1 MSSGLRKMANNVA
14 CLNDEEVSLRTWLC
28 GLFSLFGVSF
38 AYAILVFV
46 ILLAI
51 KEAKR
56 VKRQLEKST
65 YHHAGAAAATEPGD
79 PDLRQQYFDM
89 HYEKI
94 NQTYYIDEN
103 TFDNAMQQES
113 CYSNLRTVTSV
124 ASKDTS
130 TQTKTSN
137 NAELIL
143 RELFVPIQ
151 EEVEVFNAAKSSAK
165 PRHWSVKDFP
175 RRSRRSTTD
184 LQQQVTNRRKLH
196 SSLKQRSSLQ
206 SMRTLSSSS
215 VSASVI
221 HSDPHQR
228 SRRPAIVFNNQLS
241 YSDET
246 YSTMV

>member
-1 MSSGLRKMANNVA
+1 MSGGLEKMANNVIA
-14 CLNDEEVSLRTWLC
+14 CLNDEEVSLRTWIC
-28 GLFSLFGVSF
+28 GLFSLFGVSL

-56 VKRQLEKST
+56 VKKQLEKN
-65 YHHAGAAAATEPGD
+65 HPGAAAAEAD

-94 NQTYYIDEN
+94 NQTYYINEN

>member
-1 MSSGLRKMANNVA
+1 MSGGLEKMANNVIA
-14 CLNDEEVSLRTWLC
+14 CLNDEEVSLRTWIC
-28 GLFSLFGVSF
+28 GLFSIFGVSL

-56 VKRQLEKST
+56 VKKQLEKN
-65 YHHAGAAAATEPGD
+65 HPGAAAAEAD

-94 NQTYYIDEN
+94 NQTYYINEN

-113 CYSNLRTVTSV
+113 FYSNLQTVTESV
-124 ASKDTS
+124 ASKDTI
-130 TQTKTSN
+130 QTTSN

-151 EEVEVFNAAKSSAK
+151 EEVAEVKVAVATKSFAK

-175 RRSRRSTTD
+175 RRSRRSTSD
-184 LQQQVTNRRKLH
+184 LQQQASKRRLH

-221 HSDPHQR
+221 HPDPHQR